1 MPLRKKEII
10 DETLK
15 NDENETINR
24 AEVVWGYDGSEI
36 PAHDW
41 PSHFPCGCGPNQS
54 PININLRNVK
64 YSEDLAPL
72 KINYSITPH
81 YLINDGHAIRVHY
94 QPGSTIEGKQVITLE
109 QLKIEISE
117 QFLKFCDPI
126 KGAGLENPYEL
137 VQIHFH
143 WGSGK
148 GFGSEHTI
156 NGKAGE
162 AEVHFVHWNSV
173 KYETVAEAMENPDG
187 LAVLGNFRGF
197 AINS

>member
-1 MPLRKKEII
+1 MKNSWAPLQGHARCLSRTVPLRKKEII

-94 QPGSTIEGKQVITLE
+94 QPGSTIEGNRFVIFDSQSDFE
-109 QLKIEISE
+109 
-117 QFLKFCDPI
+117 
-126 KGAGLENPYEL
+126 
-137 VQIHFH
+137 IHF
-143 WGSGK
+143 GSK
-148 GFGSEHTI
+148 I
-156 NGKAGE
+156 
-162 AEVHFVHWNSV
+162 
-173 KYETVAEAMENPDG
+173 M
-187 LAVLGNFRGF
+187 
-197 AINS
+197 IQ